1 MCPEHHAPTAI
12 PKNGSLFMKPKHNEP
27 YRLSQALAAVLLV
40 LLIATPGCAHRK
52 GGAAGS
58 KFGQESGRS
67 EPLLPATGDSASG
80 INFGGDGFAEN
91 VPLSGR
97 PSHLSFDS
105 PQVRRDMF
113 EPVYFAFDRYDV
125 DGSELAKIRRV
136 ADYLRSHSSSG
147 VIVAGNTDATGT
159 TEYNRNLG
167 ERRSLAIR
175 GVLIQQGIA
184 AAQVQTLS
192 FGEDRPAQPGTSES
206 ALAANRRAEFGIFDS
221 VSR

>member
-1 MCPEHHAPTAI
+1 
-12 PKNGSLFMKPKHNEP
+12 MKPMHNEP
-27 YRLSQALAAVLLV
+27 YRLSQALAAVLLI
-40 LLIATPGCAHRK
+40 LLLASHGCAHRK
-52 GGAAGS
+52 GGAAAS

-80 INFGGDGFAEN
+80 INFGSDGFAEN

-105 PQVRRDMF
+105 QDVRKDLF

-125 DGSELAKIRRV
+125 DGSELLKIRKL
-136 ADYLRSHSSSG
+136 ADYLQAHSSSG
-147 VIVAGNTDATGT
+147 VIVAGHTDATGT

-175 GVLIQQGIA
+175 AVLIQQGIS
-184 AAQVQTLS
+184 AAQVQTVS
-192 FGEDRPAQPGTSES
+192 FGEDRPAQPGTNDS

-221 VSR
+221 VSH

>member
-1 MCPEHHAPTAI
+1 
-12 PKNGSLFMKPKHNEP
+12 MKPMHNEP
-27 YRLSQALAAVLLV
+27 YRLSQALAAVLLILV
-40 LLIATPGCAHRK
+40 LASHGCAHRK
-52 GGAAGS
+52 GGAAAS

-80 INFGGDGFAEN
+80 INFGGDSFAEN

-105 PQVRRDMF
+105 QDVRKDLF

-125 DGSELAKIRRV
+125 DGSELLKIRKL
-136 ADYLRSHSSSG
+136 AGYLQSHSSSG
-147 VIVAGNTDATGT
+147 VIVAGHTDATGT

-175 GVLIQQGIA
+175 AALIQQGIS
-184 AAQVQTLS
+184 AAQVQTVS
-192 FGEDRPAQPGTSES
+192 FGEDRPAQPGTNDS

-221 VSR
+221 VSH